1 MKGAVLSTAK
11 PGVPGLFSADRISCP
26 DPSGPLS
33 HFFKLEQ
40 AIQVSVCVQ
49 TRLNEFLSLH
59 LLCYISFS
67 GFPVAVS

>member
-49 TRLNEFLSLH
+49 THLNEFLSLH

-67 GFPVAVS
+67 GFSVAVS